1 VTAAAVPR
9 VCADSCGD
17 PPAPPRV
24 PVGRRI
30 WRSRPARWI
39 GATLG
44 VTLLVLVTIA
54 VFQGTVG
61 RQRAEDPRSSTRQ
74 GAGALA
80 QLLSNV
86 GIRISTADRVAE
98 ASDRLDS
105 STTLVVARPGQL
117 TAAEARQLMD
127 RHPGRIILLRPPAAA
142 LETFGVQAEATPPRP
157 GVFQPDCPLEAAMLA
172 GPVQVD
178 DPVAAYR
185 ASGLTE
191 AACYPSGA
199 GYAYLRAAG
208 TLGTLD
214 LVGGGLSNAAIGEE
228 GNAAFAM
235 NLLGSQPRLVWLMAT
250 RAPEAGGST
259 GGGREPTLL
268 PSWWQIGVVQAAVAL
283 VVVGIWRGRR
293 LGPILTEPL
302 PLTVR
307 ASETVEGHG
316 RLYYRLAARDR
327 AAEALRTATRL
338 RLSRSFGVADDPGVL
353 AEAVARRTA
362 RSPTEISQL
371 LSGPAPATD
380 DQLVALANHLDRLER
395 EARQL

>member
-1 VTAAAVPR
+1 VTATAVPR
-9 VCADSCGD
+9 ISLS
-17 PPAPPRV
+17 
-24 PVGRRI
+24 RRI
-30 WRSRPARWI
+30 WRNRPARWI

-54 VFQGTVG
+54 VFQGSVG

-74 GAGALA
+74 GAGALG
-80 QLLSNV
+80 QLLSDQ
-86 GIRISTADRVAE
+86 GIQISTADQVVE
-98 ASDRLDS
+98 ATERLDS

-117 TAAEARQLMD
+117 TADEARQLMD
-127 RHPGRIILLRPPAAA
+127 RQPHRVILLRPPAAA
-142 LETFGVQAEATPPRP
+142 LEAFGVQAEATPPRP
-157 GVFQPDCPLEAAMLA
+157 GVFGPDCTLDAAMLA
-172 GPVQVD
+172 GPIDVD
-178 DPVAAYR
+178 DPVAGYR

-191 AACYPSGA
+191 AACYPTGT
-199 GYAYLRAAG
+199 GYAYLRATG

-214 LVGGGLSNAAIGEE
+214 LVGGGLSNAAIGKE

-250 RAPEAGGST
+250 HAPEGGGPT
-259 GGGREPTLL
+259 GGGQEPTLL
-268 PSWWQIGVVQAAVAL
+268 PGWWEIGVVQAAVAL
-283 VVVGIWRGRR
+283 IVVGIWRGRR

-302 PLTVR
+302 PVTVR

-327 AAEALRTATRL
+327 AAAALRTATRL
-338 RLSRSFGVADDPGVL
+338 RLSRSFGVADDSGVL
-353 AEAVARRTA
+353 TEAIARRTA
-362 RSPTEISQL
+362 RSPSEISRL

-380 DQLVALANHLDRLER
+380 DELVTLANHLDRLER